1 MILDSSLVWLHD
13 TSFGTLIRESTWAE
27 PIIETI
33 HVLTLTVFLGFI
45 ILLDLRLLD
54 LIMLRTRVSTVF
66 QQLKPWLFGS
76 FGIMLITG
84 ISLFAGD
91 PVLFYGTIFFK
102 LKMLMLLA
110 AALNVIVFNLTLG
123 RTLMQWDAR
132 ARTPRTSDPRFG
144 GLPHSRWSR
153 SSSGSIRRTRRSQAT
168 PSRRRGRRLSAA

>member
-123 RTLMQWDAR
+123 RTLVQWDAR
-132 ARTPRTSDPRFG
+132 AHTPRAVKIS
-144 GLPHSRWSR
+144 GLLSLVLWIAVVAC
-153 SSSGSIRRTRRSQAT
+153 G
-168 PSRRRGRRLSAA
+168 RGIAYVLPPP

>member
-13 TSFGTLIRESTWAE
+13 TPFGTLIRESTWAE

-132 ARTPRTSDPRFG
+132 ARTPRAVKIS
-144 GLPHSRWSR
+144 GLLSLVLWVAVVAC
-153 SSSGSIRRTRRSQAT
+153 G
-168 PSRRRGRRLSAA
+168 RGIAYVLPPP